1 MEESV
6 CTQSA
11 DCLTKELTRLV
22 MAHTDDYAHSEND
35 MNSDRNR
42 SLEVLFTLRKIIRS
56 LDMHSRYLAKHI
68 GLTSP
73 QLVVLYEIS
82 LFERITVGELAK
94 QVSLS
99 QATVTSIIDRLEP
112 KQLVTR
118 ERSGEDRRKVYLK
131 VGPAARK
138 VLHDRPSMLH
148 RGFVRKFEALAEWEQ
163 HHILSAVQR
172 VADMMHDA
180 DLERPWLADEI
191 TAPLGHDAHETSS

>member
-1 MEESV
+1 
-6 CTQSA
+6 
-11 DCLTKELTRLV
+11 
-22 MAHTDDYAHSEND
+22 MAPTDDYAHLDNG
-35 MNSDRNR
+35 MTTDRTR

-56 LDMHSRYLAKHI
+56 LDMHSRYLAKHV

-73 QLVVLYEIS
+73 QLIVLYEIS
-82 LFERITVGELAK
+82 LFECITVGELAK

-112 KQLVTR
+112 KGLVTR

-131 VGPAARK
+131 IGPAARQ

-148 RGFVRKFEALAEWEQ
+148 RGFVQKFEALAEWEQ
-163 HHILSAVQR
+163 HAILASIQR

-180 DLERPWLADEI
+180 DLERPWLEDDVATVGGQKTGE
-191 TAPLGHDAHETSS
+191 SST